1 MSKLSGWI
9 LAIYVLAITGV
20 AAYEYAVID
29 RLQWVIRMLLA
40 GSPQ

>member
-20 AAYEYAVID
+20 AAYEYAYIVW
-29 RLQWVIRMLLA
+29 LEKMVQALLA
-40 GSPQ
+40 GNPN